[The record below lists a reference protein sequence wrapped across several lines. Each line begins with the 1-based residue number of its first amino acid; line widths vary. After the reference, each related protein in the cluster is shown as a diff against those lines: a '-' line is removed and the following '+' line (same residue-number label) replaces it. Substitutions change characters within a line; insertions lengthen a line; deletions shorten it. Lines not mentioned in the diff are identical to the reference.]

1 MLGGIIPNWVKRHF
15 EKFPFP
21 KDLQIATNFISTS
34 YEPDALELVPNES
47 RELELTSKM
56 DNSMDIS
63 RFFDW
68 ESFCLADRYGCG
80 FVFVRLRARRQN
92 VSSSDF
98 RSAYLYFQDESSLP
112 PKKYDPLETSAWC
125 TRMFVGMVYERR
137 VSNSL
142 EKIFVSEQMFWSNIP
157 PSLESLVSIDHPE
170 VSDEENKPS
179 VNEFECLT

>member
-98 RSAYLYFQDESSLP
+98 RSTSGLP
-112 PKKYDPLETSAWC
+112 IYIF
-125 TRMFVGMVYERR
+125 RMSHHFHRKNMTHLRPVLGA
-137 VSNSL
+137 L
-142 EKIFVSEQMFWSNIP
+142 GC
-157 PSLESLVSIDHPE
+157 SLVWFM
-170 VSDEENKPS
+170 SDVFQTPLKRYLFLS
-179 VNEFECLT
+179 ECSGPIFPHHWNL